1 MPSKGEGLSPKF
13 LVCNVS
19 DLIVCVLKECNNL
32 VLETTDHEK
41 DKRKIQR
48 TTFFFES
55 EKNAD
60 KEESQNHQ
68 VWVNKE
74 IQSRTERNGQIQS
87 VAFQ

>member
-1 MPSKGEGLSPKF
+1 MPSKGEGLS
-13 LVCNVS
+13 NVS

-48 TTFFFES
+48 RTVFFES

-60 KEESQNHQ
+60 KGKSRNHQ
-68 VWVNKE
+68 VLVNKE